1 MIGKILL
8 TLAVIVLAVV
18 YLRKRAAMRRLEAAA
33 RQQQAAPQSQVDQF
47 LTTAASQASRPSA
60 DSRQLNRTLRWLLW
74 SLALLAVLSGSLY
87 TYHRWQD
94 NNRELTILLYRDG
107 DTAPVVYRVPRHS
120 LGDRSFVTHDGV
132 QVTVSASERM
142 EVIGL

>member
-1 MIGKILL
+1 MIGKLLL
-8 TLAVIVLAVV
+8 TLAVIVLAVI

-33 RQQQAAPQSQVDQF
+33 RQRAAPASQVDQF
-47 LTTAASQASRPSA
+47 LTAAHSRPQPSP
-60 DSRQLNRTLRWLLW
+60 DTWRLNKTLRWLLW
-74 SLALLAVLSGSLY
+74 SLTLIALLSGSLY

-107 DTAPVVYRVPRHS
+107 DTAPIVYRVPRHS
-120 LGDRSFVTHDGV
+120 LGERSFVTHDGIR
-132 QVTVSASERM
+132 VTVSATERM

>member
-1 MIGKILL
+1 MIGKFLL

-18 YLRKRAAMRRLEAAA
+18 YLRKRAAVRRLEAAA
-33 RQQQAAPQSQVDQF
+33 RQRATPSNQVDQF
-47 LTTAASQASRPSA
+47 LTAAHNAPQPHP
-60 DSRQLNRTLRWLLW
+60 DTWKLNKTLRWLLW
-74 SLALLAVLSGSLY
+74 SLTLIALLSGSLY

-107 DTAPVVYRVPRHS
+107 DTAPIVYRVPRHS
-120 LGDRSFVTHDGV
+120 LGEHSFVTHDGIR
-132 QVTVSASERM
+132 VTVSASERM